1 MHPTAFWLSM
11 VSINQPGW
19 FWSRHRQPGFCKQV
33 VFLFLFF
40 VLDFFIFFSA
50 CTCTVCVF
58 LGFNRPA
65 WLKPCARKEIILIWV
80 SASATW
86 ILQTGRVLFFSFEIV
101 LFSIFSVYCTFCI
114 LLVFNGLNRP
124 GLKPYAGRDHP
135 DFGLGIGNLDSATTR
150 KICISSASN
159 RISDILIFNC
169 S

>member
-1 MHPTAFWLSM
+1 M

-86 ILQTGRVLFFSFEIV
+86 ILQTGRVLFFLHLRLFYFLFLVCTVHFASSWLSMVSIDLGSSLMQEEI
-101 LFSIFSVYCTFCI
+101 I
-114 LLVFNGLNRP
+114 LILVS
-124 GLKPYAGRDHP
+124 A
-135 DFGLGIGNLDSATTR
+135 SATWILQPR
-150 KICISSASN
+150 ERYALVPLLIEF
-159 RISDILIFNC
+159 RISWYFIVHKIWVR
-169 S
+169 